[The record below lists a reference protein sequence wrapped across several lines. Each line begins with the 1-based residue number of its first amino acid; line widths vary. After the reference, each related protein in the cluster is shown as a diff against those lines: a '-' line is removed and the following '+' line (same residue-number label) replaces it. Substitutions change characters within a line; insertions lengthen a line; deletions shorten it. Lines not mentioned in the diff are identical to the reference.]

1 MISASTTLR
10 PDLRPIRL
18 MSCDFFGYAWGTPPD
33 FRPYPRYDA
42 ELRIVREAYR
52 EMAEICDS
60 IPQHQEGLPQK

>member
-1 MISASTTLR
+1 
-10 PDLRPIRL
+10 